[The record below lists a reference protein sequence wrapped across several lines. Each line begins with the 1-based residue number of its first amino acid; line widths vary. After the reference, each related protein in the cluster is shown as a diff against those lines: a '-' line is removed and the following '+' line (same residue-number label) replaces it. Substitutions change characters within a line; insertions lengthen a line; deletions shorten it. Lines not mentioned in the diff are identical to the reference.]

1 MSIWLPL
8 KNNFSD
14 WIHTIYGE
22 SSKIVIE
29 DTVAW
34 FAHEECHYT
43 GYGMPACLNLY
54 VIIQQTSN
62 KFFTTK
68 INLCELQLLL
78 KIVLYSLKGILLPFF
93 LWSMHG
99 YWSCGWL
106 LLFLSH
112 LKVLLKVQCSKLAT
126 IVCLNPLNPIV
137 HFWLHHTAHCAE
149 KIVSARWFC
158 VSRKGG
164 TGGGGWGHR

>member
-14 WIHTIYGE
+14 WIHTIYGG

-62 KFFTTK
+62 KFFTAK
-68 INLCELQLLL
+68 VNLCELQLLL
-78 KIVLYSLKGILLPFF
+78 KTVLYSLKGILLPFF

-126 IVCLNPLNPIV
+126 IVCLKLQV
-137 HFWLHHTAHCAE
+137 HSLSLGRADQ
-149 KIVSARWFC
+149 R
-158 VSRKGG
+158 SRQWIDLSIS
-164 TGGGGWGHR
+164 TLFFPYQNSIL